1 MKKIKIAF
9 FDIDG
14 TLIDLKTKRISE
26 KMLEALVRLKEKG
39 ILLCLAT
46 GRSPMV
52 LPDFKEV
59 EFDAFL
65 TFNGSYC
72 YTPERTIF
80 SNPIPIED
88 VKQLIQNA
96 AEIGRPVSIATKNR
110 LAANGTDQDLSDYF
124 ANVKLEVDVADDLD
138 MVLGEEIYQVMMGC
152 YESEYECMM
161 KHIRHAK
168 ITAWWDRAVDI
179 IPADGGKG
187 KAVEKILEYYN
198 IDKSEAIAFGDGNN
212 DIDMIQSVGTGVAM
226 ANGSKQLKAAADVVC
241 GDVAEDGI
249 YYYCLEDGLI

>member
-96 AEIGRPVSIATKNR
+96 A
-110 LAANGTDQDLSDYF
+110 
-124 ANVKLEVDVADDLD
+124 
-138 MVLGEEIYQVMMGC
+138 
-152 YESEYECMM
+152 
-161 KHIRHAK
+161 
-168 ITAWWDRAVDI
+168 DR
-179 IPADGGKG
+179 
-187 KAVEKILEYYN
+187 
-198 IDKSEAIAFGDGNN
+198 KS
-212 DIDMIQSVGTGVAM
+212 
-226 ANGSKQLKAAADVVC
+226 VV
-241 GDVAEDGI
+241 
-249 YYYCLEDGLI
+249 